1 MLTELSALYDRLFP
15 LCRSITGPGLRDSLN
30 IFGEVMPLEM
40 HGIPSGTEV
49 LDWTVPPEWAVES
62 ARLIGPDG
70 EVVCDFADHNLHL
83 VNYSQAFQGKMSLEE
98 LQPHLH
104 SLPHLPDAIP
114 YVTSYYNPRWGFCLP
129 HRQRMALR
137 EGEYTIDIRTSHY
150 DGEVNF
156 ATCDLPGESDEV
168 VLISSYLC
176 HPSMANNELSGPL
189 GLLRL
194 YERLKALPR
203 RRFTYRF
210 LLCPETLG
218 SIAYLSKF
226 GDQLGPKL
234 RGGLVLTCLGGYRD
248 TLSFKMSRRDW
259 LDNPSSID
267 RLARRFSELYPE
279 RFQIRPFTPT
289 SGSDERQFCSPGFNY
304 PVIQAARTIYGQFV
318 EYHTSADDKR
328 LMRIEQVE
336 RAADTLAEF
345 MQVFD
350 FDGLKLQNRH
360 PYGEP
365 QLGRRGLYPTINSP
379 MNRGSSADGRTDSRQ
394 TLNRLLMCLSLAD
407 GQRGLVEISDRIG
420 CGPDQL
426 LPILTELLQQDMIAL
441 KSEGERHP

>member
-1 MLTELSALYDRLFP
+1 M
-15 LCRSITGPGLRDSLN
+15 
-30 IFGEVMPLEM
+30 
-40 HGIPSGTEV
+40 
-49 LDWTVPPEWAVES
+49 
-62 ARLIGPDG
+62 
-70 EVVCDFADHNLHL
+70 
-83 VNYSQAFQGKMSLEE
+83 
-98 LQPHLH
+98 
-104 SLPHLPDAIP
+104 
-114 YVTSYYNPRWGFCLP
+114 
-129 HRQRMALR
+129 
-137 EGEYTIDIRTSHY
+137 
-150 DGEVNF
+150 
-156 ATCDLPGESDEV
+156 